1 MKDRKIGMYIVHIFS
16 SIFLICLRCLNLNLQ
31 KDDLQVFLRISVLSR
46 EGKLHIKYILI
57 FFIICV

>member
-16 SIFLICLRCLNLNLQ
+16 SIFLISLRCLNLNLQ

-46 EGKLHIKYILI
+46 EGKLHI
-57 FFIICV
+57 